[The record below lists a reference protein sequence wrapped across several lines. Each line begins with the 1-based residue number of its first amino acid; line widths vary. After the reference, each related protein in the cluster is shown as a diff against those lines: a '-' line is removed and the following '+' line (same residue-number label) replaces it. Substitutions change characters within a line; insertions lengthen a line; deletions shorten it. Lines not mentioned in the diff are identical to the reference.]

1 LEETALSS
9 LAIKAMNGRETAR
22 RGDCRKKRKKEKKR
36 ARQGEKNPA

>member
-9 LAIKAMNGRETAR
+9 LAIKATNGKETWR
-22 RGDCRKKRKKEKKR
+22 RGDCRKKRKKR